1 MEGAGFSGMGKTV
14 WEGGI
19 CRGTVKGWIKLG
31 GLRELAV
38 KEKGEDTEEKEKK

>member
-1 MEGAGFSGMGKTV
+1 MGKTE

-38 KEKGEDTEEKEKK
+38 KENGEDTEEKEKK